1 MSRAQGHHG
10 TKVRSAK
17 SNRLLASIAALAMVG
32 GAAFASTSPAFAAD
46 PPAGTEPVTFADN
59 QLLAC
64 VNEKLGGGRAPS
76 DPVSYDTLN
85 TIFGLSCSSQF
96 AVSSLDGIE
105 HAQKITN
112 LFFAG
117 GKHDFSQAGS
127 LAAAAKMPKLN
138 SLTLTDAKVSN
149 ASFADIGNIEGLTTL
164 SLTGS
169 PELTDIT
176 PLSSLEKLSK
186 LDLSKNV
193 TLSDLSPLSG
203 STKLRDFTA
212 SQNPLLVDLSPLSGL
227 TTLTSVSVYKT
238 AVESLEPLS
247 ELTELTNLSAG
258 YTEVSSLKPLE
269 KLTKMRNLSFDYAKL
284 TSLDGIEKMDDLR
297 TLDIHNNSGIGDNIQ
312 ALENKTAL
320 TRLHMNAIGAT
331 SLEPLHG
338 LTSLTNLQALGNAVS
353 SLVGLQK
360 APATASNGTFAI
372 TSQQITDNQVY
383 VPIGAKTF
391 KYNAQGQLANRDGKF
406 PALGGNLT
414 PEVIDETR
422 PVLNIEVIK
431 AWPELKYT
439 FLENIAANDRFSGSV
454 EMPIVWST
462 ITSDDSATIPLGTA
476 WNHEVTFTDG
486 FPMAQVTLS
495 GDAPSWLSV
504 NGNTLTGT
512 PESTGDWTFTIE
524 VSDALGNTMSQRFDL
539 TVPKPENSYFEIS
552 EDQTVMADGDQEV
565 TFLVSRTDATTNP
578 YTGEAS
584 VRVRTIE
591 GSAKA
596 DTHYKVI
603 DDVITWDARETDAK
617 PVTVYV
623 FGGAAGGDDV
633 ALTVELSEPTPADH
647 TELGGGFT
655 TDLTITYPQPEPSV
669 FSISKPQLVSAAAI
683 QPGHQPGDG
692 EQDVT
697 FTVTR
702 TDSAVHPWTGAT
714 SVSVKIY
721 DPMASDGGSYADLVP
736 LTWQAGDPESQPVT
750 ITVKP
755 GNAGDP
761 KRVLALQVVEADQ
774 FDPYAKPSRIPF
786 SALAITYPEPA
797 PTVLAIGDDQHGK
810 AGEVLSFTV
819 SRTDATVDPWT
830 GEASVRVQ
838 TEDGSATT
846 DTYYTAVD
854 EVLVWAA
861 GDTRDKTVEVTSKK
875 LKSDLA
881 ERTFTLT
888 LSDPSKYSTLEERV
902 AATGTLSYEGNGG
915 SGTTPGGGLANTG
928 SNPSSWLVPLGAAL
942 LAIIAGMSLVLIR
955 RRH

>member
-1 MSRAQGHHG
+1 MSRAQRHHG
-10 TKVRSAK
+10 ARIRSAK
-17 SNRLLASIAALAMVG
+17 GNRLLASIATLAMIG
-32 GAAFASTSPAFAAD
+32 GAGFVSTSPAFAAE
-46 PPAGTEPVTFADN
+46 PPAGTDPVTFADN

-76 DPVSYDTLN
+76 DPVSHDALN

-117 GKHDFSQAGS
+117 GKHDFSQPGS

-149 ASFADIGNIEGLTTL
+149 DSFVDIGKIEGLTTL

-203 STKLRDFTA
+203 ATKLRDFTA
-212 SQNPLLVDLSPLSGL
+212 SQNPLLVDLGPLSGL

-238 AVESLEPLS
+238 AVKSLEPLS
-247 ELTELTNLSAG
+247 GLTELTNLSAG
-258 YTEVSSLKPLE
+258 YTNVSSLEPLVD
-269 KLTKMRNLSFDYAKL
+269 LTKMRNLSFDYAKL

-297 TLDIHNNSGIGDNIQ
+297 TLDIHNNSGIGDNIR

-372 TSQQITDNQVY
+372 TAQQITDNQVY

-391 KYNAQGQLANRDGKF
+391 KYNAKDQLANRDGSF

-414 PEVIDETR
+414 PEVIDEKL
-422 PVLNIEVIK
+422 PVLDIEVIK

-439 FLENIAANDRFSGSV
+439 FSEDINTNDRFSGSV

-476 WNHEVTFTDG
+476 WSHEVTFTDG
-486 FPMAQVTLS
+486 FPMDQVTLS
-495 GDAPSWLSV
+495 GDVPSWLIV
-504 NGNTLTGT
+504 DGDTLTGA
-512 PESTGDWTFTIE
+512 PDSARDWTFTIE
-524 VSDALGNTMSQRFDL
+524 VSDELGNTMSQRFDL
-539 TVPKPENSYFEIS
+539 TVPKPNNSYFEIS

-584 VRVRTIE
+584 VRVHTME

-596 DTHYKVI
+596 DTHYKAI
-603 DDVITWDARETDAK
+603 DDVITWDAGETDAK
-617 PVTVYV
+617 PVTVYA
-623 FGGAAGGDDV
+623 FGGAAGGDEV

-761 KRVLALQVVEADQ
+761 KRALALQVVEADSV
-774 FDPYAKPSRIPF
+774 DPYAKPSRIPF
-786 SALAITYPEPA
+786 SALAITYPAPV
-797 PTVLAIGDDQHGK
+797 PTVLSIGDDQYGQ

-819 SRTDATVDPWT
+819 SRSDATVDPWT
-830 GEASVRVQ
+830 GAASAQVNTV
-838 TEDGSATT
+838 DGSAVAGTH
-846 DTYYTAVD
+846 YEAVSD
-854 EVLVWAA
+854 LLEWAP
-861 GDTRDKTVEVTSKK
+861 GDTEDKVVEVTTKK
-875 LKSDLA
+875 ISSDTA
-881 ERTFTLT
+881 ERSFTIS
-888 LSDPSKYSTLEERV
+888 LSDPSKHSTVEERSE
-902 AATGTLSYEGNGG
+902 ATGTLAFEMATGPK
-915 SGTTPGGGLANTG
+915 PGQGLSNTG
-928 SNPSSWLVPLGAAL
+928 TSPLNWVLPFAAAMLAVAAGAAL
-942 LAIIAGMSLVLIR
+942 MLKR